1 MVSVIILILILLCL
15 VINRYLN
22 YFWEDIKLPYPRSF
36 TIFATLFAAIYLIN
50 YVWLFGFLVGIIVF
64 ILTFFQIIFS
74 SYLWPFLLPIV
85 RNIYKKPSTLLL
97 LAPPEVNPF
106 IYGISS
112 FIIIALGGLTILNF
126 FISDYGCLLIKIEEL
141 LNNNYKIPVILLAG
155 SMILGN
161 LIRIYVMKRMS
172 DSIDDSA

>member
-1 MVSVIILILILLCL
+1 MINAIILILILLCL

-22 YFWEDIKLPYPRSF
+22 YFWEDGRLPYPRNF
-36 TIFATLFAAIYLIN
+36 TIFATFFHAIYLIN
-50 YVWLFGFLVGIIVF
+50 YVWLFGFLIGIIVF
-64 ILTFFQIIFS
+64 VLTFFQIIFS

-112 FIIIALGGLTILNF
+112 LIITALSGLTILNF
-126 FISDYGCLLIKIEEL
+126 FISDYGCLLTKIEEL
-141 LNNNYKIPVILLAG
+141 LNNNYKIPLILLAG

-161 LIRIYVMKRMS
+161 LVRIYVMKRLS
-172 DSIDDSA
+172 DQTDN

>member
-1 MVSVIILILILLCL
+1 MINAIILFLILLSL

-22 YFWEDIKLPYPRSF
+22 YFWEDGKLPYTWSF

-50 YVWLFGFLVGIIVF
+50 YVWLFGFLVGIILFV
-64 ILTFFQIIFS
+64 LTFFQIIFS

-85 RNIYKKPSTLLL
+85 RNIYKKPSTLLI

-106 IYGISS
+106 IYGISF

-126 FISDYGCLLIKIEEL
+126 FISDYGYFLIKIEEF

-161 LIRIYVMKRMS
+161 LIRIYVMKKLS
-172 DSIDDSA
+172 D

>member
-1 MVSVIILILILLCL
+1 MINAIILFLILLSL

-22 YFWEDIKLPYPRSF
+22 CFWEDGKLPYTWSF

-50 YVWLFGFLVGIIVF
+50 YVWLFGFLVGIILFV
-64 ILTFFQIIFS
+64 LTFFQIIFS

-97 LAPPEVNPF
+97 LDPPKVNSF
-106 IYGISS
+106 IYGIS
-112 FIIIALGGLTILNF
+112 FFTIIALGGLTILNF
-126 FISDYGCLLIKIEEL
+126 FISGYGCLLIKIEES
-141 LNNNYKIPVILLAG
+141 LNNNYKTPIILLVG

-161 LIRIYVMKRMS
+161 LIRIYVMKRLS
-172 DSIDDSA
+172 DSIDNSA

>member
-1 MVSVIILILILLCL
+1 MINAIILFLILLCL

-22 YFWEDIKLPYPRSF
+22 YFWEDGKLPYPRSF
-36 TIFATLFAAIYLIN
+36 TMFATLFAAIYLIN
-50 YVWLFGFLVGIIVF
+50 YVWLFGFLVGIVVF
-64 ILTFFQIIFS
+64 VLTFFQIIFS

-85 RNIYKKPSTLLL
+85 MNIYKKPSNLLL

-126 FISDYGCLLIKIEEL
+126 FISDYGCLLIKIEES
-141 LNNNYKIPVILLAG
+141 LNYNYKTPIILLAG

-161 LIRIYVMKRMS
+161 LIRIYVMKRLS
-172 DSIDDSA
+172 DSIDNSV